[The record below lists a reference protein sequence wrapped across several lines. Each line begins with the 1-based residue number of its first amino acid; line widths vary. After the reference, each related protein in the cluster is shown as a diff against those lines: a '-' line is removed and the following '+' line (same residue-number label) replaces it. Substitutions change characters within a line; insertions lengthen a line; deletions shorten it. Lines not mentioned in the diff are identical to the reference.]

1 MDLKQKYQDVLSFGE
16 SLGVKEGGWKE
27 EGGKIKMWGVA
38 NYSYDKNRIWDKIK
52 SIQGWENEIAAD
64 IKVAN
69 EDIYGVYE
77 VKSGDTLGKL
87 AKEFLGNAAAYMD
100 IFNVNKDQLSNPDL
114 IKVGQKLKIPKRA

>member
-16 SLGVKEGGWKE
+16 KLGVKESGWKE
-27 EGGKIKMWGVA
+27 EGGKLKMWGVA

-52 SIQGWENEIAAD
+52 TIQGWENEVAAD